1 MSRLEFPGGTV
12 HGWRCMDGWMVLAS
26 QSPFVDF
33 ANVLAFLRNSRDF
46 PPPSVDRL
54 CVTRSLELPK
64 RSRMLYTDYR
74 GRVSNIHVAIV
85 LHCVAVRLR
94 TKGKRMESEDFWFFL
109 HRILSISASFASPP
123 RVKLTKCKRASA
135 RWGRRWPWGAPGLRR
150 RTRSSGRSCAP
161 RGPAGAASPS
171 WAVLS
176 GSSSA
181 RVEKRQ
187 FR

>member
-74 GRVSNIHVAIV
+74 GRVSNIHSDV
-85 LHCVAVRLR
+85 
-94 TKGKRMESEDFWFFL
+94 S
-109 HRILSISASFASPP
+109 
-123 RVKLTKCKRASA
+123 
-135 RWGRRWPWGAPGLRR
+135 
-150 RTRSSGRSCAP
+150 
-161 RGPAGAASPS
+161 
-171 WAVLS
+171 
-176 GSSSA
+176 
-181 RVEKRQ
+181 
-187 FR
+187 